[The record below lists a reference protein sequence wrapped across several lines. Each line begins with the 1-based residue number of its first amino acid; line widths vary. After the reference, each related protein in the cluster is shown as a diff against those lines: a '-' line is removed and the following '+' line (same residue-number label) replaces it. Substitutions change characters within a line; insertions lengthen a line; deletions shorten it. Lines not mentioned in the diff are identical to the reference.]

1 MIDCVEFKL
10 ARLAVTAAFAIYQPL
25 RGDDIPGTSLP
36 GSRCLAS
43 PNAFNDK
50 KIAILVRSHEHSG
63 WLLFAYAKE
72 QNIDSCKKVTSLLWL
87 KIEKIIGKARK
98 EKRRRLSLLCFP
110 AIMQATE
117 RRNTGKKLFTIAE
130 LCEILGINEKKG
142 HWHRDYKPYWSAM
155 AGILEKWD
163 TEALDDVDFF
173 LRQLEDFIQVEI

>member
-1 MIDCVEFKL
+1 M
-10 ARLAVTAAFAIYQPL
+10 YQPL
-25 RGDDIPGTSLP
+25 KGDDIPGVRMT

-43 PNAFNDK
+43 PNVFSDK
-50 KIAILVRSHEHSG
+50 KIAEFVKSHEHSQ

-72 QNIDSCKKVTSLLWL
+72 QNIDSCKKLTLLLWS
-87 KIEKIIGKARK
+87 KIEKLTGKARK

-117 RRNTGKKLFTIAE
+117 RRCTGKKLFTVAE
-130 LCEILGINEKKG
+130 LCEILAIDEKKG

-155 AGILEKWD
+155 LGIIGKWD
-163 TEALDDVDFF
+163 TEALDDADLF